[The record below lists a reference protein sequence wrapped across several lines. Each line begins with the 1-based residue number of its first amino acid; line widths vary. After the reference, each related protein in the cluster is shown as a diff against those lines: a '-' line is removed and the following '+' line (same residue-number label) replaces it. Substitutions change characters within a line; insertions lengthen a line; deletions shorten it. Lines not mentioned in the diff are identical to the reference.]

1 MKDNAKQLAGILK
14 MIKNKE
20 VFHVQIPPK
29 NKLVFN
35 QVVPYL
41 FLYRQFFSQVPMLAE
56 LVKSE
61 PA

>member
-29 NKLVFN
+29 K
-35 QVVPYL
+35 QTGI
-41 FLYRQFFSQVPMLAE
+41 
-56 LVKSE
+56 
-61 PA
+61 